1 MKWNKIAY
9 HKDEVVEKS
18 ELPAL
23 PENFSPSTLGYPK
36 PGSRAQYRG
45 PDGLHVHE
53 YDSYWEVHRDYSD
66 PSTLGGAIVH
76 AVPDAPEV
84 TAGVLTALA
93 VGKEIYDERR
103 SKSSK
108 ALVEAISG
116 GIISG
121 VAVWGAA
128 KLIREFLDKV
138 AK

>member
-66 PSTLGGAIVH
+66 PSTLDGAIAH
-76 AVPDAPEV
+76 AVLDA
-84 TAGVLTALA
+84 TGDSFNQSFTRFRLSL
-93 VGKEIYDERR
+93 
-103 SKSSK
+103 
-108 ALVEAISG
+108 
-116 GIISG
+116 IIDS
-121 VAVWGAA
+121 
-128 KLIREFLDKV
+128 FSDS
-138 AK
+138 

>member
-1 MKWNKIAY
+1 MKWKKIAY

-18 ELPAL
+18 ELPVL
-23 PENFSPSTLGYPK
+23 PEDFSPSILGYPNA
-36 PGSRAQYRG
+36 GSKAQYRG

-53 YDSYWEVHRDYSD
+53 YESYWKVHRDYSD
-66 PSTLGGAIVH
+66 PSTLDGTIAH
-76 AVPDAPEV
+76 AVLDVPEV
-84 TAGVLTALA
+84 TAGVLTALT
-93 VGKEIYDERR
+93 VGKGIYDERK

-108 ALVEAISG
+108 ALVEAITG

-128 KLIREFLDKV
+128 KLVREFLDKV